1 MLYFRGV
8 QMATN
13 KLDTWK
19 ILIDEWEESGKT
31 RKEFCREKNVT
42 IANFGYWR
50 TKINKIENPKPQG
63 NNTFIRC
70 KLSSSPSKGF
80 FLEWPEGM
88 KLRLPENIKIQEIAA
103 LVKALRDFQ

>member
-13 KLDTWK
+13 KLDNWK
-19 ILIDEWEESGKT
+19 VLIDEWEESGKT

-42 IANFGYWR
+42 IAFGYWR
-50 TKINKIENPKPQG
+50 TKIDKIENPKPQG

-70 KLSSSPSKGF
+70 KLSSSPSRGF

-88 KLRLPENIKIQEIAA
+88 KLRLPANMNTNEI
-103 LVKALRDFQ
+103 DGYG